1 MQSSNPPNA
10 RDTSIADMQAWV
22 DRFADERQWERYH
35 TPKNLAMSIAI
46 EAAEIMELY
55 QWSSNQAC
63 DQALANESPLAEE
76 LADVLSY
83 VLRLAS
89 VTGIDLAVALSA
101 KMAKNALKYPVNVE
115 HRFPSSGQ

>member
-1 MQSSNPPNA
+1 MMSSSKQARASETTVAQMQ
-10 RDTSIADMQAWV
+10 RWV
-22 DRFADERQWERYH
+22 DRFADERQWERFH

-55 QWSSNQAC
+55 QWSESQPA
-63 DQALANESPLAEE
+63 DGALANDSPLAEE

-89 VTGIDLAVALSA
+89 VTGIDLAAALAA
-101 KMAKNALKYPVNVE
+101 KMEKNAIKYPP
-115 HRFPSSGQ
+115 PSAS

>member
-1 MQSSNPPNA
+1 MQSSNPPSA
-10 RDTSIADMQAWV
+10 SDTSIADMQAWV

-89 VTGIDLAVALSA
+89 VTGIDLAAALSA

>member
-1 MQSSNPPNA
+1 MSSSNPPNA

-55 QWSSNQAC
+55 QWSSDKGC
-63 DQALANESPLAEE
+63 DQTHANESPLAEE

-89 VTGIDLAVALSA
+89 VTGIDLAAALSA
-101 KMAKNALKYPVNVE
+101 KMEKNALKYPASAE
-115 HRFPSSGQ
+115 HRFPSSDP